1 MTMITVT
8 MMIVMTL
15 IGMMTVTLMTVMIIE
30 MFKNST
36 HCAREYEVERVQLE
50 LLDLGQELLRL
61 RCQVDFKEIFVIML
75 MLILIVIIIVIV
87 IVAILS
93 MCEDVNIHR
102 WRSLSEVDQQV
113 WRVLSLRT
121 SRRS

>member
-15 IGMMTVTLMTVMIIE
+15 IGMMTVTMMSVMFIE

-61 RCQVDFKEIFVIML
+61 RCQVDFKEIFVI
-75 MLILIVIIIVIV
+75 VIV
-87 IVAILS
+87 IVVILTYGQ
-93 MCEDVNIHR
+93 H
-102 WRSLSEVDQQV
+102 L
-113 WRVLSLRT
+113 
-121 SRRS
+121 

>member
-15 IGMMTVTLMTVMIIE
+15 IGMMTVTMMTVMIIE

-61 RCQVDFKEIFVIML
+61 RCQVDLKEIFVIF
-75 MLILIVIIIVIV
+75 IVIV
-87 IVAILS
+87 IVVILTYGQ
-93 MCEDVNIHR
+93 H
-102 WRSLSEVDQQV
+102 L
-113 WRVLSLRT
+113 
-121 SRRS
+121 

>member
-1 MTMITVT
+1 MTMITVI
-8 MMIVMTL
+8 MMIVMTM
-15 IGMMTVTLMTVMIIE
+15 IGMMTVIIIE

-75 MLILIVIIIVIV
+75 ILILIVIIIVIV

-102 WRSLSEVDQQV
+102 WRSLSEADQQV

>member
-1 MTMITVT
+1 MTMITTVT
-8 MMIVMTL
+8 MMIVMTM

-61 RCQVDFKEIFVIML
+61 RCQVDLKEIFVIF
-75 MLILIVIIIVIV
+75 IVIV
-87 IVAILS
+87 IVVILTYGQY
-93 MCEDVNIHR
+93 V
-102 WRSLSEVDQQV
+102 
-113 WRVLSLRT
+113 
-121 SRRS
+121 